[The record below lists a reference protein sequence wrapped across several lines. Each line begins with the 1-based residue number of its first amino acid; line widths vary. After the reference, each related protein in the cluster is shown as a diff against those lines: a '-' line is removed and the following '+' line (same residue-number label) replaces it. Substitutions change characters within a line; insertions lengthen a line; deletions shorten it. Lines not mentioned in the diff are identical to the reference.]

1 MTARTDDIDAFVS
14 AYDDASRFTTVQLLK
29 DNRLERTEL
38 VEDAAGKRYVR
49 KFLQVEPE
57 KKHPYELMDAICSP
71 LLPHVVSHTRVGDRL
86 IVVLEWVEGTTVEKL
101 YESQAPDLRRAQVIF
116 DDVCS
121 AVEVLHAAAGGP
133 IIHRDI
139 NPSNVVFDGE
149 HAHLIDFGIARR
161 PHSGAHADTEL
172 WGTMGYAPP
181 EQFGFGQSD
190 ARADVYA
197 AGKLLRFLVTGEHP
211 GQETVQ
217 VAPGLTRVLNRA
229 CAIEPDKR
237 YPSISKLRRA
247 ADRQLSLPAR
257 AGSAAHSAV
266 PLVQGLVDGYPLVRG
281 VWIAWCIVAWTFV
294 ALMVLGTAD
303 AFATGTQTAGPLAY
317 LALDAFVFGV
327 PALCLTGAFGFVR
340 RSSWL
345 RVHRYRKLGGIAC
358 LSVALGFVLIFVSS
372 LA

>member
-14 AYDDASRFTTVQLLK
+14 AYDAASRFTTVQLLK

-57 KKHPYELMDAICSP
+57 KKHPYELMDAIFSP

-217 VAPGLTRVLNRA
+217 VAPGLARVLDRA
-229 CAIEPDKR
+229 
-237 YPSISKLRRA
+237 
-247 ADRQLSLPAR
+247 
-257 AGSAAHSAV
+257 
-266 PLVQGLVDGYPLVRG
+266 
-281 VWIAWCIVAWTFV
+281 
-294 ALMVLGTAD
+294 
-303 AFATGTQTAGPLAY
+303 
-317 LALDAFVFGV
+317 
-327 PALCLTGAFGFVR
+327 
-340 RSSWL
+340 
-345 RVHRYRKLGGIAC
+345 
-358 LSVALGFVLIFVSS
+358 
-372 LA
+372 

>member
-14 AYDDASRFTTVQLLK
+14 AFDDASSYSTVQLLK

-49 KFLQVEPE
+49 KFLQVEQG
-57 KKHPYELMDAICSP
+57 KKHPYELLDAIQCP
-71 LLPHVVSHTRVGDRL
+71 FLPHVVSHARVGDTL
-86 IVVLEWVEGTTVEKL
+86 IVVLEWVEGSTVEEL
-101 YESQAPDLRRAQVIF
+101 YERQRPDLHQAQAIF
-116 DDVCS
+116 DDVCT
-121 AVEVLHAAAGGP
+121 AVEVLHAAPGGP

-161 PHSGAHADTEL
+161 PRSGAHADTEL

-190 ARADVYA
+190 ERADVYA

-211 GQETVQ
+211 GQESAQ
-217 VAPGLTRVLNRA
+217 LGPGLTRVLDRA
-229 CAIEPDKR
+229 CAIEPDRR

-247 ADRQLSLPAR
+247 ADRQLSLLTR
-257 AGSAAHSAV
+257 AGNSELAAV
-266 PLVQGLVDGYPLVRG
+266 PVVQGLVDAYPLVRA
-281 VWIAWCIVAWTFV
+281 VWIVWCIVAWAFV
-294 ALMVLGTAD
+294 ALVVAGSVD
-303 AFATGTQTAGPLAY
+303 VFATGQQTAGLLAY
-317 LALDAFVFGV
+317 VALDVLVFGV
-327 PALCLTGAFGFVR
+327 PALCLTGAFGLVR
-340 RSSWL
+340 RCSRL
-345 RVHRYRKLGGIAC
+345 RVHRYRKLGGIVC
-358 LSVALGFVLIFVSS
+358 LSVVLGVALICASG

>member
-1 MTARTDDIDAFVS
+1 
-14 AYDDASRFTTVQLLK
+14 
-29 DNRLERTEL
+29 
-38 VEDAAGKRYVR
+38 
-49 KFLQVEPE
+49 
-57 KKHPYELMDAICSP
+57 MDAICSP

-197 AGKLLRFLVTGEHP
+197 AGKLLHFLVTGEHP

-217 VAPGLTRVLNRA
+217 VAPGLARVLNRA

-247 ADRQLSLPAR
+247 ADRQLSLLAR
-257 AGSAAHSAV
+257 AGSAAHAAV

-358 LSVALGFVLIFVSS
+358 LSVVLGIALVSAFS

>member
-14 AYDDASRFTTVQLLK
+14 SYDDASRYTTVQLLK

-38 VEDAAGKRYVR
+38 VEDATGKRYVR

-86 IVVLEWVEGTTVEKL
+86 IVVLEWVEGTTVEEL
-101 YESQAPDLRRAQVIF
+101 YEIQPPDLHRAQAIF

-121 AVEVLHAAAGGP
+121 AVEVLHAAEGGP

-190 ARADVYA
+190 ERADVYA

-211 GQETVQ
+211 GQEAVQ
-217 VAPGLTRVLNRA
+217 VAPGLARVLHRA

-237 YPSISKLRRA
+237 YSSISKLRRA
-247 ADRQLSLPAR
+247 ADRQLSLLAR

-281 VWIAWCIVAWTFV
+281 MWIAWCIVAWAFV
-294 ALMVLGTAD
+294 ALMVVGTAD

-340 RSSWL
+340 RSPWL

-358 LSVALGFVLIFVSS
+358 LSVALGFVLIYVSG

>member
-1 MTARTDDIDAFVS
+1 MTTRTDDIDAFVS
-14 AYDDASRFTTVQLLK
+14 AYDDASRYTTVQLLK

-57 KKHPYELMDAICSP
+57 KKHPYEFMDAICSP

-211 GQETVQ
+211 GQEAVQ

-237 YPSISKLRRA
+237 YPSISKLRKA
-247 ADRQLSLPAR
+247 ADRQLSLLAR

-266 PLVQGLVDGYPLVRG
+266 PLAQELVDGYPLVRG

>member
-1 MTARTDDIDAFVS
+1 MTVRTDDIDAFVS
-14 AYDDASRFTTVQLLK
+14 SYDDASRYTTVQLLK

-38 VEDAAGKRYVR
+38 VEDATGKRYVR

-71 LLPHVVSHTRVGDRL
+71 LLPRVVSHTRVGDRL
-86 IVVLEWVEGTTVEKL
+86 IVVLEWVEGTTVEEL
-101 YESQAPDLRRAQVIF
+101 YESQPPDLHRAQVIF

-121 AVEVLHAAAGGP
+121 AVEVLHAAEGGP

-139 NPSNVVFDGE
+139 NPSNVVFDGT

-190 ARADVYA
+190 ERADVYA
-197 AGKLLRFLVTGEHP
+197 AGKLLHFLVTGEHP
-211 GQETVQ
+211 GQEAMQ
-217 VAPGLTRVLNRA
+217 VAPGLARVLHRA

-237 YPSISKLRRA
+237 YSSISKLRRA
-247 ADRQLSLPAR
+247 ADRQLSLLAQTGTSAR
-257 AGSAAHSAV
+257 AAV
-266 PLVQGLVDGYPLVRG
+266 PLVQGLVDAYPLARG
-281 VWIAWCIVAWTFV
+281 VWIAWCIAVWAFV
-294 ALMVLGTAD
+294 ALMVVGTAD

-317 LALDAFVFGV
+317 MALDALVFGV
-327 PALCLTGAFGFVR
+327 PALCLTGVFGFVR

-345 RVHRYRKLGGIAC
+345 RVHRYRKLGGAVC
-358 LSVALGFVLIFVSS
+358 LSVVLGFALIYVSG

>member
-14 AYDDASRFTTVQLLK
+14 SYDDASRYTTVQLLK

-38 VEDAAGKRYVR
+38 VEDATGKRYVR

-71 LLPHVVSHTRVGDRL
+71 LLPHVVSHARVGDRL

-101 YESQAPDLRRAQVIF
+101 YESQAPDLRRAQAIF

-121 AVEVLHAAAGGP
+121 AVEVLHAAEGGP

-139 NPSNVVFDGE
+139 NPSNIVFDGT

-190 ARADVYA
+190 ERADVYA

-211 GQETVQ
+211 GQEAMQ
-217 VAPGLTRVLNRA
+217 VAPGLSRVLDRA

-237 YPSISKLRRA
+237 YSSISKLRRA
-247 ADRQLSLPAR
+247 ADRQLSLLAR
-257 AGSAAHSAV
+257 AGSAAHAAV

-358 LSVALGFVLIFVSS
+358 LSVVLGIALVSAFS